1 MLWLVKNVEL
11 NRGVRLQPVGQA
23 LLSKNV
29 ELKVCIDGFS
39 PIGDPIVLLK
49 FFLMKFD

>member
-1 MLWLVKNVEL
+1 MFNLKTIVFNGGFSILWLVKNVEL

-29 ELKVCIDGFS
+29 ELKVRLY
-39 PIGDPIVLLK
+39 LLVSN
-49 FFLMKFD
+49 L